1 MKSLNFKF
9 HSSVKWALTILF
21 TSVLISNQLSAS
33 PNARSPIG
41 VNSNEVMDD
50 DASIPFI
57 DVYKMSIPF
66 EEARPWLTK
75 GKVEYD
81 EHGWPKN
88 LNGGQAGTRF
98 LYKLPEKTVP
108 NGNYTVLYDGEGVLK
123 YTDDAK
129 LVKREPGKDII
140 SINSGKDKEFRVKLI
155 IENSNPKNYLRNIRV
170 LLPGGICSNNPY
182 KRVNDKRY
190 CRGSHFLSFEK
201 HHERLLFNPD
211 YLNYMK
217 DFKVVRFMNMSGIT
231 RNPISKW
238 EERPKVTDATW
249 AGIQGERGAPLEI
262 MVALANKLNAD
273 PWFNLPHKADNN
285 YIHNYARYVKENL
298 RPGLKAYVE
307 YTNEAWNSI
316 FTQAHYVKDMGE
328 RMGLDEDRDK
338 AGYKYFSLRSVQI
351 FNIFERTFGST
362 DRLVRVMG
370 SWTGWTRMSEM
381 LLSYRNAYK
390 KTDAVA
396 IAPYFFPKL
405 ENAKKA
411 KSVTQLFKMIYDPKE
426 KYSIP
431 KVLGYIHKNAQIA
444 KKFGVDLIAYEG
456 GQHLVDWKSRR
467 IDQHPTKLMIA
478 ANRDKRMAKAY
489 SDFMQGWKDNG
500 GKLFVNFSAP
510 RTYQWFGS
518 WGTKEYITQPLDK
531 APKHRA
537 LMQFSRKNPCW
548 WKGCT
553 NRIMTRVAKPNKN
566 PVGDVF
572 ALVPS
577 KPKKPG
583 AKKPVAVAK
592 AKKTPQKTI
601 AKVKAK
607 PAPKPV
613 AKVVAKPT
621 VRPAA
626 KVVAKPTAR
635 PTINPVVKQT
645 PRPVTKAVVKTPP
658 KVTPKVV
665 ARATPKPPVKAV
677 VKTSNKAPNRVVAK
691 TPAKKAP
698 NTVAKPIWET
708 NSSNTTVA
716 KKANTRPAPIAAA
729 KTNNHDA
736 TVHRVK
742 GRGRFWTNK
751 AALHLRNV
759 VAGSINGGRDLSGVW
774 QTHWDN
780 QFLHVRVDALDDK
793 FIRDSKAPW
802 SDDSIEIFID
812 ADGSRSKTF
821 DGKNDFHFIYRWKD
835 QNVSLSNT
843 SPRRGRSLGIKQ
855 TMTRTDRGYT
865 LETSIPWRTLGVKP
879 VAGKN
884 IGIDVQINDDDSGSG
899 RDGKLAWHAKSDQSW
914 KNPQSFGRLVL
925 GI

>member
-1 MKSLNFKF
+1 MLKINGLLKIIMNNLLGRLQPKAKF
-9 HSSVKWALTILF
+9 ALTLLF
-21 TSVLISNQLSAS
+21 ASALLTSQVNAG
-33 PNARSPIG
+33 PNTRSPLG

-50 DASIPFI
+50 DASMPFI

-81 EHGWPKN
+81 QHGWPKN

-98 LYKLPEKTVP
+98 LYKLPEHTVP
-108 NGNYTVLYDGEGVLK
+108 AGNYTVLYDGEGILQ

-129 LVKREPGKDII
+129 LVNREPGKDIVSI
-140 SINSGKDKEFRVKLI
+140 SAGKDKEFRVKLI
-155 IENSNPKNYLRNIRV
+155 IKNSNPKNYLRNIRV
-170 LLPGGICSNNPY
+170 LMPGGVCSNNPF
-182 KRVNDKRY
+182 KRVNNKRY

-201 HHERLLFNPD
+201 HHERLIFNPA
-211 YLNYMK
+211 YLDYMK

-238 EERPKVTDATW
+238 ADRPKIKDATW

-262 MVALANKLNAD
+262 MVALANKLNSD

-285 YIHNYARYVKENL
+285 YVRQYAKYVKDNL

-328 RMGLDEDRDK
+328 RMSLDEDRDK

-351 FNIFERTFGST
+351 FDMWEQTFGGT
-362 DRLVRVMG
+362 ERIVRVMG
-370 SWTGWTRMSEM
+370 SWTGWTRLSEM

-390 KTDAVA
+390 KTDAIA

-411 KSVTQLFKMIYDPKE
+411 RSVAQLFKMIYDPKE

-431 KVLGYIHKNAQIA
+431 KVLGYIHKNAQTA
-444 KKFGVDLIAYEG
+444 EKFGVDLIAYEG
-456 GQHLVDWKSRR
+456 GQHLVDWKSRK

-478 ANRDKRMAKAY
+478 ANRDWRMAKAY
-489 SDFMQGWKDNG
+489 TDFMQGWKDNG

-518 WGTKEYITQPLDK
+518 WGTKEYITQPINK
-531 APKHRA
+531 APKHRS
-537 LMQFSRKNPCW
+537 LMQFARKNPCW
-548 WKGCT
+548 WRGCT
-553 NRIMTRVAKPNKN
+553 NRIITRIAKPSVN

-583 AKKPVAVAK
+583 AKIPKTVIAKVVPKKTNPVAK
-592 AKKTPQKTI
+592 A
-601 AKVKAK
+601 
-607 PAPKPV
+607 
-613 AKVVAKPT
+613 
-621 VRPAA
+621 AA
-626 KVVAKPTAR
+626 KA
-635 PTINPVVKQT
+635 
-645 PRPVTKAVVKTPP
+645 
-658 KVTPKVV
+658 TPKVV
-665 ARATPKPPVKAV
+665 NNAAIIAAQAAAAKVQANIAKAKAAATLAKA
-677 VKTSNKAPNRVVAK
+677 TTNPIWESSTVAK
-691 TPAKKAP
+691 T
-698 NTVAKPIWET
+698 VA
-708 NSSNTTVA
+708 SNTKQNQKPMPPKTLVA
-716 KKANTRPAPIAAA
+716 AIK
-729 KTNNHDA
+729 NNHDA
-736 TVHRVK
+736 VVHRVK
-742 GRGRFWTNK
+742 GRGRFWSNK

-759 VAGSINGGRDLSGVW
+759 VAGKINGGKDLSGVW
-774 QTHWDN
+774 QTHWDDK
-780 QFLHVRVDALDDK
+780 FLHVRVDALDDK
-793 FIRDSKAPW
+793 FMRDSSAPW
-802 SDDSIEIFID
+802 SDDSIEIFVD
-812 ADGSRSKTF
+812 ADGSRTNKF

-835 QNVSLSNT
+835 QNVNLSNN

-865 LETSIPWRTLGVKP
+865 LETSIPWITLGVRP

-884 IGIDVQINDDDSGSG
+884 IGIDVQINDDDSGRG

-914 KNPQSFGRLVL
+914 NNPQSFGRLVL

>member
-1 MKSLNFKF
+1 MIKFRLQIKWVLTVLFASTLLSTTLN
-9 HSSVKWALTILF
+9 A
-21 TSVLISNQLSAS
+21 A
-33 PNARSPIG
+33 PNTRSPLG

-57 DVYKMSIPF
+57 DIYKTSIPF

-98 LYKLPEKTVP
+98 LYKLPEHTVP
-108 NGNYTVLYDGEGVLK
+108 AGNYTVLYDGEGIMK

-140 SINSGKDKEFRVKLI
+140 SISAGKDKEFRVKLI
-155 IENSNPKNYLRNIRV
+155 IENSNPDNYLRNIRV
-170 LLPGGICSNNPY
+170 LMPGGVCSNNPY

-190 CRGSHFLSFEK
+190 CKGSHFLSFEQ
-201 HHERLLFNPD
+201 HHERLMFNPA
-211 YLNYMK
+211 YLDYMK

-238 EERPKVTDATW
+238 EDRPKVTDATW

-285 YIHNYARYVKENL
+285 YVHKYAQYVNANL
-298 RPGLKAYVE
+298 KPGLKAYVE

-328 RMGLDEDRDK
+328 RMNLDEDRDK
-338 AGYKYFSLRSVQI
+338 AGYKYFSYRSVEI
-351 FNIFERTFGST
+351 FKIFERTFGGK

-381 LLSYRNAYK
+381 LLSYRDAYK
-390 KTDAVA
+390 HTDAVA

-411 KSVTQLFKMIYDPKE
+411 KSVAQLFKMIYDPKE

-431 KVLGYIHKNAQIA
+431 KVLGYIHKNAQTA

-456 GQHLVDWKSRR
+456 GQHLVDWKSRK

-478 ANRDKRMAKAY
+478 ANRDWRMAKAY
-489 SDFMQGWKDNG
+489 SDFMQGWRDNG

-518 WGTKEYITQPLDK
+518 WGTKEYITQPIDK

-537 LMQFSRKNPCW
+537 LLQFARKNPCW

-553 NRIMTRVAKPNKN
+553 NRVMTRIAKPNTN

-583 AKKPVAVAK
+583 AKKPTAIV
-592 AKKTPQKTI
+592 
-601 AKVKAK
+601 KVKAK
-607 PAPKPV
+607 PTPKKPVAVAKVAPKPV
-613 AKVVAKPT
+613 PKKVTKPVARVVAK
-621 VRPAA
+621 
-626 KVVAKPTAR
+626 
-635 PTINPVVKQT
+635 
-645 PRPVTKAVVKTPP
+645 
-658 KVTPKVV
+658 
-665 ARATPKPPVKAV
+665 ATPKPAKVVKAV
-677 VKTSNKAPNRVVAK
+677 AKAAP
-691 TPAKKAP
+691 KA
-698 NTVAKPIWET
+698 V
-708 NSSNTTVA
+708 TTVA
-716 KKANTRPAPIAAA
+716 KVATKAATANVQANAAKARAAA
-729 KTNNHDA
+729 TLASAATKPIWDNNASKVAAAAIANKRTTPVVAAKNSNHDA

-759 VAGSINGGRDLSGVW
+759 VDGKINGGRDLSGVW

-793 FIRDSKAPW
+793 FMRDSQAPW
-802 SDDSIEIFID
+802 SDDSIEIFVD
-812 ADGSRSKTF
+812 ADGSRSTKF

-835 QNVSLSNT
+835 KNVSLSNS
-843 SPRRGRSLGIKQ
+843 SPRRGRSLGIRQ
-855 TMTRTDRGYT
+855 TMTRTDGGYT
-865 LETSIPWRTLGVKP
+865 LETSIPWSTLGVKP

-884 IGIDVQINDDDSGSG
+884 IGIDVQINDDDSGRG

-914 KNPQSFGRLVL
+914 RNPQAFGRLVL